1 METAVAKHQHPHQLH
16 ISTDAWTAVPPTSI
30 IVPLETMVHVSDP
43 FMGAPIEMQLTSTSE
58 LHKMMAHALDKSM
71 GALTLVLLT
80 TTGEQTAMTA
90 HADMKS

>member
-1 METAVAKHQHPHQLH
+1 
-16 ISTDAWTAVPPTSI
+16 
-30 IVPLETMVHVSDP
+30 
-43 FMGAPIEMQLTSTSE
+43 MGAPIEMQPTSTSE